1 MGPAEET
8 TKPPPPD
15 ATTKGQSGKIRV
27 SSGQKGVVHNGGK
40 NRKMSRENLGG
51 LDTISN
57 TGRKNHAN
65 PRTYGGDM
73 HRKRQE
79 NSSHTP
85 SRTVQWFSDG
95 NAGKTNTTTQFQRQG
110 LLVIVLLSTVT
121 TLPCCVFLF
130 VNGTM
135 LFTLKS
141 KPVFRETS
149 RYILL
154 SNLLLADTVQLAHN
168 QTLFL
173 LSAMGV
179 KMLYPVCA
187 ALTVLY
193 SLPHGVSFLTLV
205 LMCLERYVAVC
216 YPLRHAAIITIRNT
230 GVAICVFWTFT
241 SLSCLI
247 QLSLV
252 LNVSLEDMQRMQMK
266 DYCGRDSVFL
276 DPRSNLYDKAST
288 YFLFALAG
296 VTVTFSYFGIIV
308 AARSASTDKASAKKA
323 LKTLLLHLLQ
333 LGLSMSS
340 TVHST
345 LIIVVSTQ
353 ERILTLN
360 IKTILYISLI
370 IVPKC
375 LSSLIYGLRDQT
387 IRPVLML
394 NLSSAET
401 GYWDME
407 RHHTGGEGAC
417 AGDAS

>member
-1 MGPAEET
+1 MSFINQSQTNSTAE
-8 TKPPPPD
+8 
-15 ATTKGQSGKIRV
+15 I
-27 SSGQKGVVHNGGK
+27 
-40 NRKMSRENLGG
+40 
-51 LDTISN
+51 
-57 TGRKNHAN
+57 
-65 PRTYGGDM
+65 
-73 HRKRQE
+73 
-79 NSSHTP
+79 
-85 SRTVQWFSDG
+85 
-95 NAGKTNTTTQFQRQG
+95 QRQG

-130 VNGTM
+130 INGTM
-135 LFTLKS
+135 LFTLRS

-149 RYILL
+149 RFILL
-154 SNLLLADTVQLAHN
+154 SNLLFADTVQLVHN

-173 LSAMGV
+173 LSALGV
-179 KMLYPVCA
+179 KVLYPVCA

-193 SLPHGVSFLTLV
+193 SLQHGVSFLTLV

-230 GVAICVFWTFT
+230 GAAICVLWTFI

-252 LNVSLEDMQRMQMK
+252 LNVTFEEMHHMQMK
-266 DYCGRDSVFL
+266 DYCGKENVFL
-276 DPRSNLYDKAST
+276 DPKSNLYDKAST
-288 YFLFALAG
+288 YFLFVLAG

-333 LGLSMSS
+333 LGLTMSS

-345 LIIVVSTQ
+345 LIIVVSTRD
-353 ERILTLN
+353 RILTIN
-360 IKTILYISLI
+360 IQTILYISLI

-394 NLSSAET
+394 HLSCRCRSLTVVPTKAKLRALAT
-401 GYWDME
+401 
-407 RHHTGGEGAC
+407 
-417 AGDAS
+417 

>member
-1 MGPAEET
+1 
-8 TKPPPPD
+8 
-15 ATTKGQSGKIRV
+15 
-27 SSGQKGVVHNGGK
+27 
-40 NRKMSRENLGG
+40 MSFINQ
-51 LDTISN
+51 T
-57 TGRKNHAN
+57 
-65 PRTYGGDM
+65 
-73 HRKRQE
+73 Q
-79 NSSHTP
+79 
-85 SRTVQWFSDG
+85 
-95 NAGKTNTTTQFQRQG
+95 TNITSEFQRQG

-154 SNLLLADTVQLAHN
+154 SNLLIADTVQLAHN

-216 YPLRHAAIITIRNT
+216 YPLRHAAIITMRNT

-247 QLSLV
+247 QLSLM
-252 LNVSLEDMQRMQMK
+252 LNVSLEDMKRMQMK
-266 DYCGRDSVFL
+266 DFCGRDSVFL

-345 LIIVVSTQ
+345 LIIVVSTRD
-353 ERILTLN
+353 RILTIN
-360 IKTILYISLI
+360 IQTILYISLI

-394 NLSSAET
+394 NLSCRCRSLSVIPTKAKFRALAT
-401 GYWDME
+401 
-407 RHHTGGEGAC
+407 
-417 AGDAS
+417 